1 MSPDNDCGAGAHDP
15 GDGTPA
21 TPPDGDSRGS
31 SEHVLRVRLG
41 HGANCSSIG
50 SVVDTLFVTA
60 TVGAA
65 VFAAVVA
72 ALAKEPVRVSSATR
86 APPEPKNRGKPPP

>member
-1 MSPDNDCGAGAHDP
+1 MTDAADKPDQALELEQRARLAP
-15 GDGTPA
+15 
-21 TPPDGDSRGS
+21 
-31 SEHVLRVRLG
+31 EHLRSVRLG

-60 TVGAA
+60 TIGAA

-72 ALAKEPVRVSSATR
+72 ALKSEDIRVVDVRDREQAEDDE
-86 APPEPKNRGKPPP
+86 PPEKGS